1 MSIIKKKRRKNNNK
15 TRIILLLNFQ
25 RGLQAGVVCIPLKGV
40 FPRVQYLC
48 TKKLGP
54 VETGVVLFPEKIE
67 KCGVFR
73 EGLLLT
79 GKGATL
85 RTPRGCWLFL
95 VRFRRVEMRKIE
107 FLAGDEFISC

>member
-1 MSIIKKKRRKNNNK
+1 VSCHEC
-15 TRIILLLNFQ
+15 
-25 RGLQAGVVCIPLKGV
+25 RGL
-40 FPRVQYLC
+40 RYLF

-79 GKGATL
+79 GKGAAL
-85 RTPRGCWLFL
+85 RTPRGCWWLL
-95 VRFRRVEMRKIE
+95 VRFRRVEMRTIE
-107 FLAGDEFISC
+107 LLAGCNQEELDCSDFCGILPEAGI

>member
-1 MSIIKKKRRKNNNK
+1 MSCHEC
-15 TRIILLLNFQ
+15 
-25 RGLQAGVVCIPLKGV
+25 RGL
-40 FPRVQYLC
+40 RYLC

-79 GKGATL
+79 GAL
-85 RTPRGCWLFL
+85 RTPRGCWWLL

-107 FLAGDEFISC
+107 LLAGWNQEELGCSNFCGIMSEAGI

>member
-1 MSIIKKKRRKNNNK
+1 VYCHEC
-15 TRIILLLNFQ
+15 
-25 RGLQAGVVCIPLKGV
+25 RGL
-40 FPRVQYLC
+40 RYLC

-79 GKGATL
+79 GKGAAL
-85 RTPRGCWLFL
+85 RTPRGFWWLL

-107 FLAGDEFISC
+107 LLAGCNQEELDCSDFCGIISEAGI